1 MSIAHSAERDIPAQV
16 RQVRRAFDDTYTD
29 LLDMSDFA
37 GHSEERRAD
46 ARLSR
51 ALAAHAVRIVT
62 GWSARDAA
70 LTVID
75 GGGDQGIDAIAI
87 VPEPAHIYLVQAK
100 WSGKG
105 TARAKTEAVHKLLA
119 GLRLIDSEEFAQ
131 FNPRG
136 QKLAQEAKALMGQG
150 AVSVTQVIV
159 LMGADPV
166 STEVELTLRNGE
178 REFNRHGDLL
188 GHRVIHAPEVWA
200 KVRDDIAAK
209 PVDMTAN
216 LFPWFGVSSPYESYQ
231 GVVGAEQIAAWM
243 REHGADLFNLNIR
256 NPLGLTPINNDL
268 VGTLTQEPAH
278 FWYFNNGIT
287 ILCDS
292 VHKTQQSMLAP
303 EQHPLALQIRGASVV
318 NGAQTVRSIA
328 DAMAKEQSDAGFAK
342 VGVRIIV
349 TGGAE
354 EFAKRTTKATNR
366 QNHIEPRDFIAL
378 DPVQAALMEEI
389 KAELGLDYSVR
400 RGELEPP
407 AESGCS
413 VVEAACALACAHP
426 HSQYAARI
434 ASSLDVLWERGS
446 QGVYDVLFRPQPT
459 AYQLWNSVLVLR
471 AVRRCLHELRARFE
485 GRGAAVVEHGAFLIA
500 HLAFRELGTDSMDE
514 PDPGLSWA
522 ENAVARVPGVLE
534 RLVPALV
541 TAMDDLYGERSQ
553 IRYLCADTQRCKELT
568 AEVRHRLSEGATQ
581 AIPEKYRRQ
590 KKQRKQRRP
599 NAVHVIIDQGALGD
613 GAALTLNTYIVPEQE
628 ALQEWLAEDERR
640 SRATWVNHRTRPIL
654 WAADGEQY
662 SPSGL
667 ISSMWELAGW
677 EARPVSNQGTTRW
690 STADGDTLAELAW
703 RLLGELEE
711 QDGEPGV

>member
-1 MSIAHSAERDIPAQV
+1 MSTSVNAHRDIPAQV
-16 RQVRRAFDDTYTD
+16 RQVRRAFDATYTD

-62 GWSARDAA
+62 GWSAREAA

-75 GGGDQGIDAIAI
+75 GGADQGIDAIAI
-87 VPEPAHIYLVQAK
+87 VQDPAHVFLIQAK
-100 WSGKG
+100 WSSKG

-166 STEVELTLRNGE
+166 STEVEQALLNGE
-178 REFNRHGDLL
+178 SEFNRHGDLL
-188 GHRVIHAPEVWA
+188 GHRVILASEVWA

-209 PVDMTAN
+209 PVDMAAD

-231 GVVGAEQIAAWM
+231 GVVTAEQVSAWM
-243 REHGADLFNLNIR
+243 RDHGADLFNLNIR

-292 VHKTQQSMLAP
+292 VQKTQQSMLAP
-303 EQHPLALQIRGASVV
+303 EQHPLSLQIRGASVV

-328 DAMAKEQSDAGFAK
+328 DAMAKERSDAGFAK
-342 VGVRIIV
+342 IGVRIIV

-354 EFAKRTTKATNR
+354 DFAKRTTQATNR
-366 QNHIEPRDFIAL
+366 QNRIEPRDFIAL

-434 ASSLDVLWERGS
+434 AGSLDVLWERGA
-446 QGVYDVLFRPQPT
+446 QGVYDVLFRPQPS
-459 AYQLWNSVLVLR
+459 AYQLWNAVLVLR
-471 AVRRCLHELRARFE
+471 AVRRNLHDMRARFE
-485 GRGAAVVEHGAFLIA
+485 GRGAAVVEHGTFLIA
-500 HLAFRELGTDSMDE
+500 HLVFRELGSEGMDE
-514 PDPGLSWA
+514 GDSALAWSEG
-522 ENAVARVPGVLE
+522 AVARVPEVLA
-534 RLVPALV
+534 RVVPALV
-541 TAMDDLYGERSQ
+541 TAIDGLYGERSQ

-568 AEVRHRLSEGATQ
+568 TEVRDRLSDGTEP
-581 AIPEKYRRQ
+581 AIAEKYQRQ

-599 NAVHVIIDQGALGD
+599 NAVHVIIDRRALDD
-613 GAALTLNTYIVPEQE
+613 GAALTLHTYIVPEQD
-628 ALQEWLAEDERR
+628 ALKDWLAQDERR
-640 SRATWVNHRTRPIL
+640 SRATWANHRTRPIL

-667 ISSMWELAGW
+667 ISQMWELAGW
-677 EARPVSNQGTTRW
+677 EGRPVSNQGTTRW
-690 STADGDTLAELAW
+690 ATADGDTLAELAW

-711 QDGEPGV
+711 PDGELQA